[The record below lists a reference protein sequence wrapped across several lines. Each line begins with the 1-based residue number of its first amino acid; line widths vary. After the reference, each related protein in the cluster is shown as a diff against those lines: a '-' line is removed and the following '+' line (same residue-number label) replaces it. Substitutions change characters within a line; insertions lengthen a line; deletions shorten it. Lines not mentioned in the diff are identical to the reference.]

1 MLSDWNFWCTIVTSI
16 AAVLALCLTAH
27 QMVLSNKQQL
37 FERRLKTYMLASGLI
52 ALCKENY
59 MWLSC
64 KREDTPDF
72 ANDLI
77 FVYFTNNSYME
88 SQAEAIKHPLE
99 QPFHKDFLRKRE
111 ELRSTAMEIQLIF
124 KGKSALLYSNFVSA
138 YEAALLAMYQYQIII
153 NHMNEENE
161 KHPMTIEELQK
172 IVPEKQHRAELYAAL
187 DKLKEAYDAVV
198 QNKTEKQMKKQ
209 LMLI

>member
-16 AAVLALCLTAH
+16 AAVLALCLAAH
-27 QMVLSNKQQL
+27 QIVLSNKQQL

-124 KGKSALLYSNFVSA
+124 KGKSALAYSNFVTA

-153 NHMNEENE
+153 NHMNEGNE
-161 KHPMTIEELQK
+161 KRPMTIEELQK

-198 QNKTEKQMKKQ
+198 QNKIEKQMKKQ
-209 LMLI
+209 LMLT